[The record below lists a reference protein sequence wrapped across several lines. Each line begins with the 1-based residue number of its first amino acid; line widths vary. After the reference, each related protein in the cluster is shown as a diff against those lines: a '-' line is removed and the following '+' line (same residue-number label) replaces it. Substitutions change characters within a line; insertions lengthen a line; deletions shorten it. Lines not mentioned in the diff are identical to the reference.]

1 MMKRKTLLKYLNILK
16 ILIKRLFLSILLK
29 EVIETIQIEA
39 KNKKEDFLVC
49 Y

>member
-1 MMKRKTLLKYLNILK
+1 MKRKTLLKYLNILK

-29 EVIETIQIEA
+29 EVSETIQIEA

>member
-1 MMKRKTLLKYLNILK
+1 MKNIIEIVKSLEYSGLLFKWV
-16 ILIKRLFLSILLK
+16 S
-29 EVIETIQIEA
+29 ETIQNETA

>member
-29 EVIETIQIEA
+29 EVSETIQIEA

>member
-1 MMKRKTLLKYLNILK
+1 MKGKTLLKYLNILK

-29 EVIETIQIEA
+29 EVSETIQIEA

>member
-29 EVIETIQIEA
+29 EVSETIQTEA